1 MVDAILD
8 ASRRGRRKCDKLEL
22 LKRKSKVT
30 RCYYLRNRLDVRVFP
45 DWKEAT
51 SSFQAKRY
59 VCSDRSRVYPGC
71 DLDVVLRL
79 N

>member
-1 MVDAILD
+1 MADAILN
-8 ASRRGRRKCDKLEL
+8 ASRRGRRKCDKFEL
-22 LKRKSKVT
+22 LKRKDKIS

-45 DWKEAT
+45 DWKGAT

-59 VCSDRSRVYPGC
+59 VRSDRSRVYPGC